1 MRGTHRRLPLWGAF
15 PFAGAVRLGAVFAAG
30 LLLTGCTVTDLFGG
44 DGIRSADSGAATA
57 VIATE
62 PVVQSELLQVE
73 TLSVQVLESFPV
85 QVNAVVR
92 GTLPDSCT
100 EVGQI
105 SQERS
110 GNAITVTIPTTRDPL
125 ALCAQALVPVEVT
138 VALDGDFPS
147 GEYTVTV
154 NGVTV
159 SFRV

>member
-1 MRGTHRRLPLWGAF
+1 MRGTYRLLPGLGRS
-15 PFAGAVRLGAVFAAG
+15 PFACVIRLGAAVAVG
-30 LLLTGCTVTDLFGG
+30 LLLTGCTVTDLFGT
-44 DGIRSADSGAATA
+44 DSMSSEDSGVATA

-62 PVVQSELLQVE
+62 PAVQSGLLQVGS
-73 TLSVQVLESFPV
+73 LSVQVLESFPV
-85 QVNAVVR
+85 QVHAVVR

-100 EVGQI
+100 EIGQI

-138 VALDGDFPS
+138 VSLDGDFPS

-154 NGVTV
+154 NGVTET
-159 SFRV
+159 FRV